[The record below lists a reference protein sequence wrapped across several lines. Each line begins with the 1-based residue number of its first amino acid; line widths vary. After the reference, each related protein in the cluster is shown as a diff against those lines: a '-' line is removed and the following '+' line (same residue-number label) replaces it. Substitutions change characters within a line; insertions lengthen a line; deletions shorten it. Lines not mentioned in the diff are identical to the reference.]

1 MLYVSFIHSADI
13 LPIAASATTN
23 QLGLMNDAIS
33 FASCSVHAYT
43 TCSLITC
50 QPSDTERSTQTIR
63 YHSMHYVALTV
74 GTALITATMDGAI
87 TRGYTRIGNTIPE
100 M

>member
-1 MLYVSFIHSADI
+1 MLYVSFIHSTDI

-23 QLGLMNDAIS
+23 QLESVHDAIS
-33 FASCSVHAYT
+33 STTRSANAYT
-43 TCSLITC
+43 PYSLIAC
-50 QPSDTERSTQTIR
+50 QTSATECSKQAIR
-63 YHSMHYVALTV
+63 YHSMNYAALTV

-87 TRGYTRIGNTIPE
+87 TRGYTKIGNTIPL